1 MSRILERLTE
11 AQNCHDADRFASYF
25 SDDYHSDQPAHPDRT
40 FSGRGQVLENWTSVF
55 AGVPDF
61 RAELLA
67 SCREGDVE
75 WGEVDWSGHHT
86 DGSSFAMRGVI
97 IASIRDD
104 RIAAGRLYI
113 EPVEQSGADIDA
125 AVQQLYRPPLESN

>member
-11 AQNCHDADRFASYF
+11 AQNYHDADRFASYF
-25 SDDYHSDQPAHPDRT
+25 SDDYQSEQPTHPDRT
-40 FSGRGQVLENWTSVF
+40 FSGRGQVLENWTAVF

-67 SCREGDVE
+67 SCRDGDVE

-97 IASIRDD
+97 IATIRDD
-104 RIAAGRLYI
+104 QIAAGRLYI
-113 EPVEQSGADIDA
+113 EPVEHNGAGIDA
-125 AVQQLYRPPLESN
+125 AVEQLYRPPLESK